1 MCVIK
6 SYVQK
11 LWGTANSW
19 KGKKTVNY
27 IDMNHRGGEESY
39 RERKPKENETPGSQS
54 SKQMRSHEEATAK
67 GSRVGLNKIAS
78 IRKRHRLEIHKS
90 SSMRNIIVTVG
101 LALREEKLDVV
112 LIQAIKLNTCRE
124 FC

>member
-1 MCVIK
+1 
-6 SYVQK
+6 
-11 LWGTANSW
+11 
-19 KGKKTVNY
+19 
-27 IDMNHRGGEESY
+27 MNHRGGEENY
-39 RERKPKENETPGSQS
+39 RERKPKENENPGSQS
-54 SKQMRSHEEATAK
+54 SKKMRSHEETTAK

-78 IRKRHRLEIHKS
+78 IRKRHSLEIHKS